1 MKKNI
6 LLLLL
11 VFSTS
16 IYSFC
21 QDIDKRLLKKYSK
34 KEIIKIQKEN
44 PNEYTFLV
52 NALNKGV
59 FISEIPEQKAKS
71 IAFDGTLNIDP
82 NETHTFISLGK
93 EITDKYQYYKIEGT
107 NKMLAILPRI
117 ALDEKLLKE
126 KTKK

>member
-1 MKKNI
+1 MKKNF

-21 QDIDKRLLKKYSK
+21 QDIDKRLLQKYSK
-34 KEIIKIQKEN
+34 KELVKIQKEN

-59 FISEIPEQKAKS
+59 FISDIPEQKAKS
-71 IAFDGTLNIDP
+71 IIFDGTLKIDP